1 MSDAIMLTYRDMSA
15 LRDDLE
21 AMDGALAAVEAA
33 VTAQYKD
40 EIRQGNLVDRR
51 PGEFEGI
58 RLALLAGDGLY
69 SGMRIFGNPP
79 HTRAFML
86 FDGETRAMIALM
98 DYGVLNSMR
107 VGSIA
112 GVAGKHLAP
121 KGARTMGLIGSG
133 WQAQPQVAA
142 LARGVPTL
150 EKIKV
155 FSPTQA
161 NREKFATK
169 MTPWLGIEVEPVG
182 SVQECIDDVDIIDL
196 CAPGH
201 FDNREPLY
209 DAEWVNPGALVIA
222 MANRQ
227 SPVEMVRHSRIVAS
241 RWNDAGTGIGR
252 IEPYSELIANNEL
265 KSDQVTELGAVIVDK
280 ANPRKSDG
288 DNIVFHLEGG
298 TGHDL
303 FIATW
308 GYEWARAKGYGK
320 PFNLDEGMN
329 D

>member
-1 MSDAIMLTYRDMSA
+1 MTDAIMIKFQDMMA

-33 VTAQYKD
+33 VAAQYKD
-40 EIRQGNLVDRR
+40 ELRQHNIVDRR

-69 SGMRIFGNPP
+69 SGLRIFGNPP

-86 FDGETRAMIALM
+86 FDGETRAMVALM

-107 VGSIA
+107 VGAIA

-121 KGARTMGLIGSG
+121 KNAKTLALIGSG
-133 WQAQPQVAA
+133 WQAPPQVAA
-142 LARGVPTL
+142 MRRGVPSL

-161 NREKFATK
+161 NRERFAAN
-169 MTPWLGIEVEPVG
+169 MTPWLGIPVEAVG
-182 SVQECIDDVDIIDL
+182 SIEEAVDDADIIDL

-209 DAEWVNPGALVIA
+209 DPEWVKPGALVVA
-222 MANRQ
+222 MANKQ
-227 SPVEMVRHSRIVAS
+227 SKVEMVRRSRIVAS
-241 RWNDAGTGIGR
+241 RWNDPGTGLGR
-252 IEPYSELIANNEL
+252 IEPYSELIANGEL
-265 KSDQVTELGAVIVDK
+265 RSDQVTELGAVIVNK
-280 ANPRKSDG
+280 EEPRKSEG
-288 DNIVFHLEGG
+288 ENIVFHLEGG

-308 GYEWARAKGYGK
+308 GYEWARAKGYGT
-320 PFNLDEGMN
+320 PFNLAEGMQE
-329 D
+329 